1 MKEEIKS
8 STPPDVIARELT
20 KSEYNIVGYSFEPA
34 NLEDKGSTRG
44 VALYVH
50 KSLNFS
56 KLDTREIIS
65 SNADAPK
72 EVISIELKLAKNE
85 KMIISNIY
93 RNPSSEGK
101 ANVAINNFFRSTGRL
116 NYEHQVIGDFNRK
129 DINWNT
135 VSSSSEDNCKFI
147 EATRDSFLT
156 SAYFNTYERK
166 RHKRSISTGLIL
178 HLKRREH

>member
-8 STPPDVIARELT
+8 STPPDVIAIVEIKPKIYTKELT

-34 NLEDKGSTRG
+34 NLEDKGSTRD

-85 KMIISNIY
+85 KND
-93 RNPSSEGK
+93 
-101 ANVAINNFFRSTGRL
+101 
-116 NYEHQVIGDFNRK
+116 H
-129 DINWNT
+129 
-135 VSSSSEDNCKFI
+135 
-147 EATRDSFLT
+147 
-156 SAYFNTYERK
+156 
-166 RHKRSISTGLIL
+166 
-178 HLKRREH
+178 